1 MVSLFGRGFDSRQLH
16 SNELKFSYKPHAIV
30 EWTPKVRQKLAGF
43 CVYGTTHLM
52 KSRIQR
58 RCWFLHF
65 IFILYVKYVYTEAK
79 KNGLIPND
87 KIFG

>member
-30 EWTPKVRQKLAGF
+30 
-43 CVYGTTHLM
+43 
-52 KSRIQR
+52 
-58 RCWFLHF
+58 
-65 IFILYVKYVYTEAK
+65 KYVYTEAK